1 MYFNRVN
8 SQNWQTLNAFEAWNI
23 FKIENIRVEYLWENI
38 EYLWKQC
45 LFTHFMNLVSFY
57 TSWKHVFQGVWKD
70 QWHEM
75 SFNITP
81 VFPFVVTAVEHRNHW
96 DEGNIGEACFNK
108 ITCNVYKLGTIGP
121 MRSSAF
127 PLSTHSREF
136 LYPLPLYTSF
146 YQTLQ
151 PQSLSTR
158 NKSTQVF
165 ANIKRINYYLFPWN
179 IGKVIGFLLVSW
191 GIEGS

>member
-1 MYFNRVN
+1 MR
-8 SQNWQTLNAFEAWNI
+8 FEVWKI

-81 VFPFVVTAVEHRNHW
+81 VFPFVVTAVEHRNDW
-96 DEGNIGEACFNK
+96 DKDNIGEACFNK
-108 ITCNVYKLGTIGP
+108 INKFKKLGTIGP
-121 MRSSAF
+121 MRSSPF
-127 PLSTHSREF
+127 PLSTHSRGF
-136 LYPLPLYTSF
+136 LHPLPLYTSF

-151 PQSLSTR
+151 PQFLSTR
-158 NKSTQVF
+158 NKFTHVF
-165 ANIKRINYYLFPWN
+165 ANIKRINYYLFLGD
-179 IGKVIGFLLVSW
+179 IGKVIGFLLVSG
-191 GIEGS
+191 GIESS